1 MEIKFNISETIIGDL
16 FCTALEGGSN
26 YWYMLGDVD
35 ETHFIKDGSL
45 TFTDNL
51 TRSFMIDKN
60 YKINVYDRETC
71 DDDEENADLVG
82 SVTYDS
88 IVNAFSVMARDYKEC
103 LARIMSEEY
112 DADDADVW
120 LQIATMGEVVFG

>member
-1 MEIKFNISETIIGDL
+1 
-16 FCTALEGGSN
+16 
-26 YWYMLGDVD
+26 MLGDID

-51 TRSFMIDKN
+51 TRSFMIDKD
-60 YKINVYDRETC
+60 YKINMYDRETC
-71 DDDEENADLVG
+71 DDCEENADFLG
-82 SVTYDS
+82 SITYDS
-88 IVNAFSVMARDYKEC
+88 IANAFSVMSRDYKGC
-103 LARIMSEEY
+103 LSRIMREEY